1 MTRAVDAGLLAEV
14 LDLWRQALERPE
26 LDEDADFFLHGGRS
40 LVAAR
45 LLQRVRRLVG
55 VRVPLD
61 VLLSAPTPR
70 AFTERVLELRDGSG
84 PAN

>member
-1 MTRAVDAGLLAEV
+1 MTRAVDADLLAEV
-14 LDLWRQALERPE
+14 LETWRQVLDRPE
-26 LDEDADFFLHGGRS
+26 LDEDADFFLHGGQS

-61 VLLSAPTPR
+61 LLLSAPTPR
-70 AFTERVLELRDGSG
+70 AFTERLLVLRDGSG
-84 PAN
+84 TAN